1 MRTRPALVLALVASL
16 VTAGGVASAAPKSK
30 PKPKPVKPVCNVVTD
45 EKNDTFLVRS
55 QDGVQPGPQENGL
68 DLVSADLASD
78 GKTVT
83 AAIRVVDIDAA
94 VPTAPGGRGFDINF
108 AGPANTSEI
117 FVRATIS
124 PTGAVAT
131 EAGSRGETVGVTR
144 VSTVLGTGTG
154 VLDAAK
160 NEVRFSFPVAVFAT
174 VGGFKVGDTL
184 SFGEITTGR
193 AAGPRAVFA
202 DVAVPGTTYKV
213 GTPSCVPLGK

>member
-1 MRTRPALVLALVASL
+1 MRTRPVLAVTLAASL
-16 VTAGGVASAAPKSK
+16 TLAGGAALAAPKK
-30 PKPKPVKPVCNVVTD
+30 KPAPKPKPVCNVVTD
-45 EKNDTFLVRS
+45 DTGDTFLLRS
-55 QDGVQPGPQENGL
+55 QDGVQPGPQEDAL

-78 GKTVT
+78 GKTIT
-83 AAIRVVDIDAA
+83 AAIRVKAISAA
-94 VPTAPGGRGFDINF
+94 APTAPGGRGFDINF
-108 AGPANTSEI
+108 AGPANPTEL
-117 FVRATIS
+117 FVRATVS
-124 PTGAVAT
+124 ATGAVTT

-184 SFGEITTGR
+184 AFGEITTGR

-202 DVAVPGTTYKV
+202 DVAVPGTSYKV
-213 GTPSCVPLGK
+213 GTPSCVPLGT